1 MNWLVWATACGG
13 DGGTPPVVPASLAI
27 AGGDAQLAPF
37 GDTLPQPLAV
47 IVTGSDNRPFS
58 GATVAWTAAPAGAAS
73 FLSPTSTSG
82 SDGRASTVVVLGS
95 IAGAVSVTAT
105 VTGVTTPGT
114 FGLQAVDPC
123 DFLRPHTLGG
133 TSTGVLAT
141 RDCPLGD
148 GSYIDFYSTTNPVAQ
163 WLLISMTSSA
173 FDAFLFLN
181 DPTGPLLAFS
191 DDDNTSTNSAIRILV
206 ASGSYVIGAN
216 SFSPG
221 QTGQYTISSAITSS
235 NVTNCV
241 DVWLSRG
248 VQTNQQIEATDCN
261 RNGFFIDGYFLV
273 LQAGQSV
280 TITQS
285 STAVDAYLELLDL
298 TGTVVAF
305 DDDSGG
311 GSDAR
316 ITYTSTVAAIYV
328 VGAET
333 FTIGE
338 TGAYTLSVSAGPLIA
353 TTGVATIAGP
363 TLRDLAVKVKAP
375 TLSSEWWA
383 AASRTRGSSR
393 PAKPQP

>member
-1 MNWLVWATACGG
+1 
-13 DGGTPPVVPASLAI
+13 
-27 AGGDAQLAPF
+27 
-37 GDTLPQPLAV
+37 
-47 IVTGSDNRPFS
+47 
-58 GATVAWTAAPAGAAS
+58 
-73 FLSPTSTSG
+73 
-82 SDGRASTVVVLGS
+82 VLGS

-105 VTGVTTPGT
+105 VTGVPPAT
-114 FGLQAVDPC
+114 FGLQVVDPC
-123 DFLRPHTLGG
+123 DFQRPHTLGG
-133 TSTGVLAT
+133 TSTGALAT

-148 GSYIDFYSTTNPVAQ
+148 GSYIDFYNMTNTVAQ
-163 WLLISMTSSA
+163 WFLISMTSSA

-191 DDDNTSTNSAIRILV
+191 DDDSTSTNSAIRILAV
-206 ASGSYVIGAN
+206 SGSYVIGAN

-221 QTGQYTISSAITSS
+221 QTGQYTISSALTSS